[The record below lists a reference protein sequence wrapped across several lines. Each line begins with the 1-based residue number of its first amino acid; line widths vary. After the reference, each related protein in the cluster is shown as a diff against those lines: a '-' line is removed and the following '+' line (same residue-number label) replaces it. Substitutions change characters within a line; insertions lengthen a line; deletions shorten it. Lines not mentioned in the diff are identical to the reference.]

1 VNASRLLLCGPFVAC
16 FCLTSA
22 LHVIPPVIPKV
33 VVRRPDTGEWA
44 EQAEAEAA
52 WESQPN
58 GGARPSRDGGSSDG
72 GGTGEGRAGSE
83 EGAEEEEDGGGYQ
96 GATNAA
102 LRDVFGDDDDDI

>member
-1 VNASRLLLCGPFVAC
+1 MNASRLLLCGPFVAC

-58 GGARPSRDGGSSDG
+58 GGARPSRDGGSGDG
-72 GGTGEGRAGSE
+72 GATGEGRAGSD
-83 EGAEEEEDGGGYQ
+83 GAEEEEDGGGYQ